1 MTGVNILLH
10 NGEDMNIKLTLNK
23 LGVFCGSSSGL
34 SPVYMSA
41 AISFIDAMAARHIGL
56 VYGGASIGL
65 MGAIAD
71 RMRHHCGDV
80 IGVIPASLASIELAH
95 DNLSE
100 LHIVDSMH
108 ERKVLMTKLS
118 DGFVML
124 PGGAGSL
131 DEFFE
136 VLTLAQLNYHGKPC
150 GILNVNGYYDRLLD
164 FLDHSVSEGFLKSVH
179 RQMIIVEESPQHLLD
194 RMQAYQA
201 PAATKWIETDK
212 VA

>member
-1 MTGVNILLH
+1 
-10 NGEDMNIKLTLNK
+10 MNSTLSLNK

-34 SPVYMSA
+34 SPIYISA
-41 AISFIDAMAARHIGL
+41 AVSFIDAMAARHIGL

-65 MGAIAD
+65 MGTIAD
-71 RMRHHCGDV
+71 RMRHHCGEV
-80 IGVIPASLASIELAH
+80 IGVIPVSLASIELAH
-95 DNLSE
+95 NNLSE

-136 VLTLAQLNYHGKPC
+136 VFTLAQLSYHGKPC

-164 FLDHSVSEGFLKSVH
+164 FLDHSVTEGFLKSVH
-179 RQMIIVEESPQHLLD
+179 RQMMIVEECPQRLLD
-194 RMQAYQA
+194 HMQDYQA
-201 PAATKWIETDK
+201 PATIKWLATEKF
-212 VA
+212 A